1 VIWEIGT
8 VAKHLVL
15 PPLGLVWPLLAAWW
29 VLRARPRLARWLLG
43 TALATLVIL
52 ATPLVADSLLELVRV
67 PSSQARFG
75 QARAIV
81 ILGGGRGLIWDEV
94 HERVVD
100 AYPGP
105 FTLERLHA
113 GARLAART
121 GLPVLVSAGKPDH
134 RDPTEAEVMRRFL
147 ADNYKQPPKWV
158 EDRSRNTAENAD
170 FSARILL
177 PQGIRTIIL
186 VTSGFHMRRSK
197 LVFEQAGFDV
207 LPYPAP
213 PEGPD
218 GEIEWRDFLPA
229 AQGLMRSH
237 YALHELVGI
246 GYSLLRAKPTPAATS
261 GN

>member
-1 VIWEIGT
+1 M
-8 VAKHLVL
+8 
-15 PPLGLVWPLLAAWW
+15 AAWW
-29 VLRARPRLARWLLG
+29 ELRSRPRRARWLLG
-43 TALATLVIL
+43 TTLATIIAM
-52 ATPLVADSLLELVRV
+52 ATPLAADSLLDLVRM
-67 PSSQARFG
+67 PSGKARFG
-75 QARAIV
+75 EARAIV
-81 ILGGGRGLIWDEV
+81 ILGGGRGLIWDES
-94 HERVVD
+94 HQRVVD
-100 AYPGP
+100 AYPGF

-121 GLPVLVSAGKPDH
+121 GLPVLVSAGKPDR

-147 ADNYKQPPKWV
+147 ADNYKLPPRWV

-213 PEGPD
+213 PEGAD
-218 GEIEWRDFLPA
+218 GEIEWRDFLPS
-229 AQGLMRSH
+229 AQALMRSH
-237 YALHELVGI
+237 YAIHELVGI
-246 GYSLLRAKPTPAATS
+246 AYSMLREKPTPAATS